1 MAVLGAAAIAAS
13 VSIPAFA
20 RQEEETRPLAA
31 ASTEGAE
38 QGTTVIDGEPGD
50 IVVVGDLVFE
60 IVTPEEVEKM
70 VSGPAARASKSKWSI
85 ELSGTSMSQ
94 RTDVTAEYP
103 YMKVWIKNDGKRGIQ
118 FTITKGSETGT
129 VVENSDVTIAAG
141 VSTSIYSKNAWPA
154 DKYYSNFTCGKTG
167 LSGAASCR
175 IASTKGELDI

>member
-1 MAVLGAAAIAAS
+1 MM
-13 VSIPAFA
+13 
-20 RQEEETRPLAA
+20 E
-31 ASTEGAE
+31 
-38 QGTTVIDGEPGD
+38 
-50 IVVVGDLVFE
+50 
-60 IVTPEEVEKM
+60 
-70 VSGPAARASKSKWSI
+70 
-85 ELSGTSMSQ
+85 
-94 RTDVTAEYP
+94 
-103 YMKVWIKNDGKRGIQ
+103 KRGIQ